1 MPMINYNDLAKKY
14 FSGRIN
20 ADEESELY
28 AWVREDESH
37 LDQLHAWEDEWKESE
52 ENSQDV
58 NWERMLGRI
67 AAREVLEGGDFRTT
81 KKPVRWWPYAAA
93 AVMAIG
99 ILLRVALPHGSQQIY
114 AMEAPVGEKCRVF
127 LPDSTVVWLNS
138 DSRLSFD
145 ESFNHKVRNVKL
157 VGEGYFEVAHN
168 ENKPFS
174 VICGDVSVL
183 VRGTKFNVSAYP
195 EDRFVSASVV
205 EGHVSFINEDAHL
218 ELYKG
223 QSAQYDLLA
232 GAFSRS
238 LENPEDAAAWTQSR
252 FRYDDITLRELSVKL
267 SRTYA
272 VRFHFNTTEHLD
284 QRFNISLRNNET
296 LPEVLQA
303 LEFIIPVK
311 ARIEGDNVYIDK
323 QQ

>member
-1 MPMINYNDLAKKY
+1 MSNYKELAIKY
-14 FSGRIN
+14 FSGRIS

-28 AWVREDESH
+28 SWVKEKDANLEM
-37 LDQLHAWEDEWKESE
+37 LHSWEEEWKESE
-52 ENSQDV
+52 GQSLNNS
-58 NWERMLGRI
+58 WERMLGKI
-67 AAREVLEGGDFRTT
+67 AAREVLDGAELQTA
-81 KKPVRWWPYAAA
+81 KKPVRWWSYAAA
-93 AVMAIG
+93 AAVALMV
-99 ILLRVALPHGSQQIY
+99 LLRVAIPHGDQQIY
-114 AMEAPVGEKCRVF
+114 AMEAPVGEKCRVL

-138 DSRLSFD
+138 DSRLSFN

-157 VGEGYFEVAHN
+157 IGEGYFEVSHN
-168 ENKPFS
+168 AKKPFS
-174 VICGDVSVL
+174 VDCGEVSVL

-195 EDRFVSASVV
+195 EDKKVSASVV
-205 EGHVSFINEDAHL
+205 EGHVSFAHEDAQI

-223 QSAQYDLLA
+223 QSAQYDLLSET
-232 GAFSRS
+232 FSRS
-238 LENPEDAAAWTQSR
+238 VEDPENAAAWTKSR
-252 FRYDDITLRELSVKL
+252 FIYDNITLRELAAKL

-284 QRFNISLRNNET
+284 QKFNISLRNNET

-311 ARIEGDNVYIDK
+311 ARIVGDDVYINK

>member
-1 MPMINYNDLAKKY
+1 MINYNDLAKKY

-20 ADEESELY
+20 ADEENELY

-37 LDQLHAWEDEWKESE
+37 LDQLHAWEDEWKGSE

-58 NWERMLGRI
+58 SWERMLGRI

-81 KKPVRWWPYAAA
+81 KKTVRWWPYAAA
-93 AVMAIG
+93 AVMALG
-99 ILLRVALPHGSQQIY
+99 ILLRVALPHDNRQIY

-174 VICGDVSVL
+174 V
-183 VRGTKFNVSAYP
+183 
-195 EDRFVSASVV
+195 
-205 EGHVSFINEDAHL
+205 
-218 ELYKG
+218 
-223 QSAQYDLLA
+223 
-232 GAFSRS
+232 
-238 LENPEDAAAWTQSR
+238 
-252 FRYDDITLRELSVKL
+252 
-267 SRTYA
+267 
-272 VRFHFNTTEHLD
+272 
-284 QRFNISLRNNET
+284 
-296 LPEVLQA
+296 
-303 LEFIIPVK
+303 
-311 ARIEGDNVYIDK
+311 
-323 QQ
+323 